1 MYTFSE
7 KRPRAVASAREISYD
22 RGKGGDGVI
31 EILEQTPQLVLCVK
45 PVGVRAQGEVE
56 ADLPALLKRQLGCE
70 IYPVHRL
77 DQAVGG
83 VMVVAKTAPAAAKL
97 SQAIAGGT
105 LQKEYLAV
113 LGARPK
119 DDSGEL
125 FDLLFHDRFKNKTYV
140 VSKER
145 KGVKKASLSYRVVAE
160 ADGLCLVHVRLHTGR
175 THQIRV
181 QFASRGMPLVGD
193 GKYGSRK
200 NAAAPARGR
209 GTATKR
215 KSLPD
220 RRLFQINKMLHKREV
235 QKYGQVYFHTDRD
248 PRRGGH

>member
-1 MYTFSE
+1 M
-7 KRPRAVASAREISYD
+7 
-22 RGKGGDGVI
+22 I

-45 PVGVRAQGEVE
+45 PVGVRAQGEAE

-83 VMVVAKTAPAAAKL
+83 VMVFAKTAPAAAKL

-113 LGARPK
+113 LERSPEQTE
-119 DDSGEL
+119 GEL
-125 FDLLFHDRFKNKTYV
+125 SDLLFHDRTKNKTYV
-140 VSKER
+140 VSRQR
-145 KGVKKASLSYRVVAE
+145 KGVKEAKLAYRVLDVQN
-160 ADGLCLVHVRLHTGR
+160 GLCLVRIRLYTGR

-200 NAAAPARGR
+200 NAASPALWSYAL
-209 GTATKR
+209 T
-215 KSLPD
+215 LPMGGAIA
-220 RRLFQINKMLHKREV
+220 RIRALPEAAGVWAAFEQALRML
-235 QKYGQVYFHTDRD
+235 T
-248 PRRGGH
+248 

>member
-1 MYTFSE
+1 M
-7 KRPRAVASAREISYD
+7 
-22 RGKGGDGVI
+22 I

-45 PVGVRAQGEVE
+45 PVGVRAQGEAE

-83 VMVVAKTAPAAAKL
+83 VMVFAKTAPAAAKL

-113 LGARPK
+113 LERSPERAE
-119 DDSGEL
+119 GEL
-125 FDLLFHDRFKNKTYV
+125 SDLLFHDRTKNKTYV
-140 VSKER
+140 VSRQR
-145 KGVKKASLSYRVVAE
+145 KGVKEAKLAYRVLDVQN
-160 ADGLCLVHVRLHTGR
+160 GLCLVRIRLYTGR

-200 NAAAPARGR
+200 NAASPALWSYALTFPTGGAIARIRALPEAAGVWAPFEQALR
-209 GTATKR
+209 
-215 KSLPD
+215 
-220 RRLFQINKMLHKREV
+220 ML
-235 QKYGQVYFHTDRD
+235 T
-248 PRRGGH
+248 

>member
-7 KRPRAVASAREISYD
+7 KRPHAVASAREISYD
-22 RGKGGDGVI
+22 RDKGGDGVI

-45 PVGVRAQGEVE
+45 PVGVRAQGEGE
-56 ADLPALLKRQLGCE
+56 NDLPALLKRQLGCE

-83 VMVVAKTAPAAAKL
+83 VMVFAKTAPAAAKL

-200 NAAAPARGR
+200 NAASPALWSYALTLPMGGAIARIRALPEAAGVWAPFEQALR
-209 GTATKR
+209 
-215 KSLPD
+215 
-220 RRLFQINKMLHKREV
+220 ML
-235 QKYGQVYFHTDRD
+235 T
-248 PRRGGH
+248 

>member
-1 MYTFSE
+1 M
-7 KRPRAVASAREISYD
+7 
-22 RGKGGDGVI
+22 I

-45 PVGVRAQGEVE
+45 PVGVRAQGEAE
-56 ADLPALLKRQLGCE
+56 ADLPALLKQQLGCE

-83 VMVVAKTAPAAAKL
+83 VMVFAKTAPTAAKL

-113 LGARPK
+113 LERSPERAE
-119 DDSGEL
+119 GEL
-125 FDLLFHDRFKNKTYV
+125 SDLLFHDRTKNKTYV
-140 VSKER
+140 VSRQR
-145 KGVKKASLSYRVVAE
+145 KGVKEAKLAYRVLDVQN
-160 ADGLCLVHVRLHTGR
+160 GLCLVRIRLYTGR

-200 NAAAPARGR
+200 NAAAPALWSYALTVPMGGAIARIR
-209 GTATKR
+209 A
-215 KSLPD
+215 LPEAAGVWAPFEQAL
-220 RRLFQINKMLHKREV
+220 RML
-235 QKYGQVYFHTDRD
+235 T
-248 PRRGGH
+248 

>member
-31 EILEQTPQLVLCVK
+31 EILEQTPGLVVCIK
-45 PVGVRAQGEVE
+45 PVGVRAQGE
-56 ADLPALLKRQLGCE
+56 APDALPALLAKQLGAGV
-70 IYPVHRL
+70 YPVHRL

-83 VMVVAKTAPAAAKL
+83 LMVFARTGAMAAKL
-97 SQAIAGGT
+97 SQAMAEGT

-200 NAAAPARGR
+200 NAASPALWSYALTVPMDGAIARIRALPEAAGVWAPFEQ
-209 GTATKR
+209 
-215 KSLPD
+215 SL
-220 RRLFQINKMLHKREV
+220 RML
-235 QKYGQVYFHTDRD
+235 T
-248 PRRGGH
+248 

>member
-1 MYTFSE
+1 M
-7 KRPRAVASAREISYD
+7 
-22 RGKGGDGVI
+22 I

-45 PVGVRAQGEVE
+45 PVGVRAQGEAE

-83 VMVVAKTAPAAAKL
+83 VMVFAKTAPAAAKL

-113 LGARPK
+113 LERSPEQTE
-119 DDSGEL
+119 GEL
-125 FDLLFHDRFKNKTYV
+125 SDFLFHDRTKNKTYV
-140 VSKER
+140 VSRQR
-145 KGVKKASLSYRVVAE
+145 KGVKEAKLAYRVLDVQN
-160 ADGLCLVHVRLHTGR
+160 GLCLVRIRLYTGR

-200 NAAAPARGR
+200 NAAAPALWSYAL
-209 GTATKR
+209 T
-215 KSLPD
+215 LPMGGAIA
-220 RRLFQINKMLHKREV
+220 RIRALPEAAGVWAAFEQALRML
-235 QKYGQVYFHTDRD
+235 T
-248 PRRGGH
+248 

>member
-1 MYTFSE
+1 M
-7 KRPRAVASAREISYD
+7 
-22 RGKGGDGVI
+22 I
-31 EILEQTPQLVLCVK
+31 EILEQTPGLVVCIK
-45 PVGVRAQGEVE
+45 PVGVRAQGE
-56 ADLPALLKRQLGCE
+56 APDALPALLAKQLGAGV
-70 IYPVHRL
+70 YPVHRL

-83 VMVVAKTAPAAAKL
+83 LMVFARTGAMAAKL
-97 SQAIAGGT
+97 SQAMAEGT

-200 NAAAPARGR
+200 NAASPALWSYALTVPMDGAIARIRALPEAAGVWAPFEQALR
-209 GTATKR
+209 
-215 KSLPD
+215 
-220 RRLFQINKMLHKREV
+220 ML
-235 QKYGQVYFHTDRD
+235 T
-248 PRRGGH
+248 

>member
-31 EILEQTPQLVLCVK
+31 EILEQTPGLVVCIK
-45 PVGVRAQGEVE
+45 PVGVHAQGEAE

-83 VMVVAKTAPAAAKL
+83 VMVFAKTAPAAAKL

-125 FDLLFHDRFKNKTYV
+125 FDLLFHDRTKNKTYV
-140 VSKER
+140 VSRQR
-145 KGVKKASLSYRVVAE
+145 KGVKEAKLAYRVLDVQN
-160 ADGLCLVHVRLHTGR
+160 GLCLVRIRLYTGR

-200 NAAAPARGR
+200 NAASPALWSYALTLPMGGAIARIRALPEAAGVWAPFEQALR
-209 GTATKR
+209 
-215 KSLPD
+215 
-220 RRLFQINKMLHKREV
+220 ML
-235 QKYGQVYFHTDRD
+235 T
-248 PRRGGH
+248 

>member
-1 MYTFSE
+1 M
-7 KRPRAVASAREISYD
+7 
-22 RGKGGDGVI
+22 I
-31 EILEQTPQLVLCVK
+31 EILEQTPGLVVCIK
-45 PVGVRAQGEVE
+45 PVGVRAQGEAE

-83 VMVVAKTAPAAAKL
+83 VMVFAKTAPAAAKL

-125 FDLLFHDRFKNKTYV
+125 FDLLFHDRTKNKTYV
-140 VSKER
+140 VSRQR
-145 KGVKKASLSYRVVAE
+145 KGVKEAKLAYRVLDVQN
-160 ADGLCLVHVRLHTGR
+160 GLCLVRIRLYTGR

-200 NAAAPARGR
+200 NAAAPALWSYAL
-209 GTATKR
+209 T
-215 KSLPD
+215 LPMGGAIA
-220 RRLFQINKMLHKREV
+220 RIRALPEAAGVWAPFEQALRML
-235 QKYGQVYFHTDRD
+235 T
-248 PRRGGH
+248 

>member
-45 PVGVRAQGEVE
+45 PVGVRAQGEAE
-56 ADLPALLKRQLGCE
+56 ADLPALLKQQLGCE

-83 VMVVAKTAPAAAKL
+83 VMVFAKTAPAAAKL

-113 LGARPK
+113 LERSPEQTE
-119 DDSGEL
+119 GEL
-125 FDLLFHDRFKNKTYV
+125 SDLLFHDRTKNKTYV
-140 VSKER
+140 VSRQR
-145 KGVKKASLSYRVVAE
+145 KGVKEAKLAYRVLDVQN
-160 ADGLCLVHVRLHTGR
+160 GLCLVRIRLYTGR

-200 NAAAPARGR
+200 NAASPALWSYALTLPMGGAIARIRALPEAAGVWAPFEQALR
-209 GTATKR
+209 
-215 KSLPD
+215 
-220 RRLFQINKMLHKREV
+220 ML
-235 QKYGQVYFHTDRD
+235 T
-248 PRRGGH
+248 

>member
-7 KRPRAVASAREISYD
+7 KRPRAVASAPGAVVKYCR
-22 RGKGGDGVI
+22 KGGDGML
-31 EILEQTPQLVLCVK
+31 EILKKTPQLVLCVK
-45 PVGVRAQGEVE
+45 PVGVRAQGEAE

-83 VMVVAKTAPAAAKL
+83 VMVFAKTAPAAAKL

-119 DDSGEL
+119 DDSGEF

-200 NAAAPARGR
+200 NATSPALWSYALTLPMGGAIARIRALPEAAGVWAPFEQALR
-209 GTATKR
+209 
-215 KSLPD
+215 
-220 RRLFQINKMLHKREV
+220 ML
-235 QKYGQVYFHTDRD
+235 T
-248 PRRGGH
+248 

>member
-1 MYTFSE
+1 M
-7 KRPRAVASAREISYD
+7 
-22 RGKGGDGVI
+22 I

-45 PVGVRAQGEVE
+45 PVGVRAQGEAE

-83 VMVVAKTAPAAAKL
+83 VMVFAKTAPAAAKL

-113 LGARPK
+113 LERSPERAE
-119 DDSGEL
+119 GEL
-125 FDLLFHDRFKNKTYV
+125 SDLLFHDRTKNKTYV
-140 VSKER
+140 VSRQR
-145 KGVKKASLSYRVVAE
+145 KGVKEAKLAYRVLDVQN
-160 ADGLCLVHVRLHTGR
+160 GLCLVRIRLYTGR

-200 NAAAPARGR
+200 NAASPALWSYAL
-209 GTATKR
+209 T
-215 KSLPD
+215 LPMGVAIA
-220 RRLFQINKMLHKREV
+220 RIRALPEAAGVWAAFEQALRML
-235 QKYGQVYFHTDRD
+235 T
-248 PRRGGH
+248 

>member
-1 MYTFSE
+1 M
-7 KRPRAVASAREISYD
+7 
-22 RGKGGDGVI
+22 I

-45 PVGVRAQGEVE
+45 PVGVRAQGEAE

-83 VMVVAKTAPAAAKL
+83 VMVFAKTAPAAAKL

-113 LGARPK
+113 LERSPEQAE
-119 DDSGEL
+119 GEL
-125 FDLLFHDRFKNKTYV
+125 SDLLFHDRTKNKTYV
-140 VSKER
+140 VSRQR
-145 KGVKKASLSYRVVAE
+145 KGVKEAKLAYRVLDVQN
-160 ADGLCLVHVRLHTGR
+160 GLCLVRIRLYTGR

-200 NAAAPARGR
+200 NAASPALWSYALTVPMGGAIARIRALPEAAGVWAPFEQALR
-209 GTATKR
+209 
-215 KSLPD
+215 
-220 RRLFQINKMLHKREV
+220 ML
-235 QKYGQVYFHTDRD
+235 T
-248 PRRGGH
+248 

>member
-31 EILEQTPQLVLCVK
+31 EILEQTPGLVVCIK
-45 PVGVRAQGEVE
+45 PVGVHAQGEAE

-83 VMVVAKTAPAAAKL
+83 VMVFAKTAPAAAKL

-119 DDSGEL
+119 DDSGEQIG
-125 FDLLFHDRFKNKTYV
+125 R
-140 VSKER
+140 
-145 KGVKKASLSYRVVAE
+145 A
-160 ADGLCLVHVRLHTGR
+160 HV
-175 THQIRV
+175 
-181 QFASRGMPLVGD
+181 
-193 GKYGSRK
+193 
-200 NAAAPARGR
+200 
-209 GTATKR
+209 
-215 KSLPD
+215 
-220 RRLFQINKMLHKREV
+220 
-235 QKYGQVYFHTDRD
+235 
-248 PRRGGH
+248 

>member
-1 MYTFSE
+1 M
-7 KRPRAVASAREISYD
+7 
-22 RGKGGDGVI
+22 I

-45 PVGVRAQGEVE
+45 PVGVRAQGEAE

-83 VMVVAKTAPAAAKL
+83 VMVFAKTAPAAAKL

-113 LGARPK
+113 LERSPEQTE
-119 DDSGEL
+119 GEL
-125 FDLLFHDRFKNKTYV
+125 SDFLFHDRTKNKTYV
-140 VSKER
+140 VSRQR
-145 KGVKKASLSYRVVAE
+145 KGVKEAKLAYRVLDVQN
-160 ADGLCLVHVRLHTGR
+160 GLCLVRIRLYTGR

-200 NAAAPARGR
+200 NAASPALWSYALTLPMGGASARIRALPAAAGVWAPFEQALR
-209 GTATKR
+209 
-215 KSLPD
+215 
-220 RRLFQINKMLHKREV
+220 ML
-235 QKYGQVYFHTDRD
+235 T
-248 PRRGGH
+248 

>member
-1 MYTFSE
+1 MIGILKET
-7 KRPRAVASAREISYD
+7 D
-22 RGKGGDGVI
+22 RLVI
-31 EILEQTPQLVLCVK
+31 CVK
-45 PVGVRAQGEVE
+45 PVGVASQGEGPK
-56 ADLPALLKRQLGCE
+56 AMPQLLAAQLGCAV
-70 IYPVHRL
+70 YPVHRL

-83 VMVVAKTAPAAAKL
+83 VMVFAKTAPAAAKL
-97 SQAIAGGT
+97 SQAMAEGT
-105 LQKEYLAV
+105 LQKEYLAM

-200 NAAAPARGR
+200 NAAAPALWSYALTVPMGGAIARIR
-209 GTATKR
+209 A
-215 KSLPD
+215 LPEAAGVWAPFEQAL
-220 RRLFQINKMLHKREV
+220 RML
-235 QKYGQVYFHTDRD
+235 T
-248 PRRGGH
+248 

>member
-7 KRPRAVASAREISYD
+7 KRPRTVASAREISYD

-45 PVGVRAQGEVE
+45 PVGVRAQGEAE
-56 ADLPALLKRQLGCE
+56 ADLPALLKRQLGCN

-83 VMVVAKTAPAAAKL
+83 VMVFAKTAPAAAKL

-113 LGARPK
+113 LERSPEQAE
-119 DDSGEL
+119 GEL
-125 FDLLFHDRFKNKTYV
+125 SDLLFHDRFKNKTYV

-200 NAAAPARGR
+200 NAASPALWSYALTLPMGGAIARIRALPEAAGVWAPFEQALR
-209 GTATKR
+209 
-215 KSLPD
+215 
-220 RRLFQINKMLHKREV
+220 ML
-235 QKYGQVYFHTDRD
+235 T
-248 PRRGGH
+248 

>member
-45 PVGVRAQGEVE
+45 PVGVRAQGEAE

-83 VMVVAKTAPAAAKL
+83 VMVFAKTAPAAAKL

-145 KGVKKASLSYRVVAE
+145 KGRQKSLAFLPRC
-160 ADGLCLVHVRLHTGR
+160 GRGGRLCLVHGPGCIPEGR
-175 THQIRV
+175 TR
-181 QFASRGMPLVGD
+181 FACSLPP
-193 GKYGSRK
+193 
-200 NAAAPARGR
+200 AAARWQETENTEAG
-209 GTATKR
+209 
-215 KSLPD
+215 
-220 RRLFQINKMLHKREV
+220 KMQLRPLC
-235 QKYGQVYFHTDRD
+235 GPTR
-248 PRRGGH
+248 

>member
-7 KRPRAVASAREISYD
+7 KRPRAVASAPEISYD

-31 EILEQTPQLVLCVK
+31 EILEQTPGLVVCIK
-45 PVGVRAQGEVE
+45 PVGVHAQGE
-56 ADLPALLKRQLGCE
+56 APDALPALLAKQLGACV
-70 IYPVHRL
+70 YPVHRL

-83 VMVVAKTAPAAAKL
+83 LMVFARTGAMAAKL
-97 SQAIAGGT
+97 SQAMAEGT

-145 KGVKKASLSYRVVAE
+145 KSVKKASLSYRVVAE

-200 NAAAPARGR
+200 NAAAPALWSYALTVPMGGAIARIR
-209 GTATKR
+209 A
-215 KSLPD
+215 LPEAAGVWAPFEQAL
-220 RRLFQINKMLHKREV
+220 RML
-235 QKYGQVYFHTDRD
+235 T
-248 PRRGGH
+248 

>member
-1 MYTFSE
+1 M
-7 KRPRAVASAREISYD
+7 
-22 RGKGGDGVI
+22 I
-31 EILEQTPQLVLCVK
+31 EILEQTPGLVVCIK
-45 PVGVRAQGEVE
+45 PVGVHAQGEE
-56 ADLPALLKRQLGCE
+56 PDALPALLAKQLGACV
-70 IYPVHRL
+70 YPVHRL

-83 VMVVAKTAPAAAKL
+83 VMVFAKTAPAAAKL

-160 ADGLCLVHVRLHTGR
+160 ADGLCLVRIRLYTGR

-200 NAAAPARGR
+200 NAASPALWSYALTLPMGGAIARIRALPEAAGVWAPFEQALR
-209 GTATKR
+209 
-215 KSLPD
+215 
-220 RRLFQINKMLHKREV
+220 ML
-235 QKYGQVYFHTDRD
+235 T
-248 PRRGGH
+248 

>member
-1 MYTFSE
+1 M
-7 KRPRAVASAREISYD
+7 
-22 RGKGGDGVI
+22 I

-45 PVGVRAQGEVE
+45 PVGVRAQGEAE

-83 VMVVAKTAPAAAKL
+83 VMVFAKTAPAAAKL

-113 LGARPK
+113 LERSPERAE
-119 DDSGEL
+119 GEL
-125 FDLLFHDRFKNKTYV
+125 SDLLFHDRTKNKTYV
-140 VSKER
+140 VSRQR
-145 KGVKKASLSYRVVAE
+145 KGVKEAKLAYRVLDVQN
-160 ADGLCLVHVRLHTGR
+160 GLCLVRIRLYTGR

-200 NAAAPARGR
+200 NAASPALWSYALTLPIDGAIARIRALPEAAGVWAPFEQALR
-209 GTATKR
+209 
-215 KSLPD
+215 
-220 RRLFQINKMLHKREV
+220 ML
-235 QKYGQVYFHTDRD
+235 T
-248 PRRGGH
+248 

>member
-7 KRPRAVASAREISYD
+7 KRPRAVASAQEISYD

-31 EILEQTPQLVLCVK
+31 EILEQTPGLVVCIK
-45 PVGVRAQGEVE
+45 PVGVRAQGEAE

-83 VMVVAKTAPAAAKL
+83 VMVFAKTAPAAAKL

-200 NAAAPARGR
+200 NAASPALWSYAL
-209 GTATKR
+209 T
-215 KSLPD
+215 LPGVGGKEERFCALPEMQGAWEPFSD
-220 RRLFQINKMLHKREV
+220 ALSRLDTLI
-235 QKYGQVYFHTDRD
+235 
-248 PRRGGH
+248 

>member
-1 MYTFSE
+1 M
-7 KRPRAVASAREISYD
+7 
-22 RGKGGDGVI
+22 I

-45 PVGVRAQGEVE
+45 PVGVRAQGETE

-83 VMVVAKTAPAAAKL
+83 VMVFAKTAPAAAKL
-97 SQAIAGGT
+97 S
-105 LQKEYLAV
+105 
-113 LGARPK
+113 RPK
-119 DDSGEL
+119 DDSGEF

-200 NAAAPARGR
+200 NAASPALWSYALTVPMGGAIARIRALPEAAGVWAPFEQALR
-209 GTATKR
+209 
-215 KSLPD
+215 
-220 RRLFQINKMLHKREV
+220 ML
-235 QKYGQVYFHTDRD
+235 T
-248 PRRGGH
+248 

>member
-7 KRPRAVASAREISYD
+7 KRPRAVASAQEISYD

-31 EILEQTPQLVLCVK
+31 EILEQTPGLVVCIK
-45 PVGVRAQGEVE
+45 PVGVRAQGEAE

-83 VMVVAKTAPAAAKL
+83 VMVFAKTAPAAAKL

-145 KGVKKASLSYRVVAE
+145 KGVKEAKLAYRVLDVQN
-160 ADGLCLVHVRLHTGR
+160 GLCLVRIRLYTGR

-200 NAAAPARGR
+200 NAASPALWSYALTLPMGGAIARIRALPEAAGVWAPFEQALR
-209 GTATKR
+209 
-215 KSLPD
+215 
-220 RRLFQINKMLHKREV
+220 ML
-235 QKYGQVYFHTDRD
+235 T
-248 PRRGGH
+248 

>member
-1 MYTFSE
+1 M
-7 KRPRAVASAREISYD
+7 
-22 RGKGGDGVI
+22 I

-45 PVGVRAQGEVE
+45 PVGVRAQGEAE
-56 ADLPALLKRQLGCE
+56 ADLPALLKQQLGCE

-83 VMVVAKTAPAAAKL
+83 VMVFAKTAPAAAKL

-113 LGARPK
+113 LERSPERAE
-119 DDSGEL
+119 GEL
-125 FDLLFHDRFKNKTYV
+125 SDLLFHDRTKNKTYV
-140 VSKER
+140 VSRQR
-145 KGVKKASLSYRVVAE
+145 KGVKEAKLAYRVLDVQN
-160 ADGLCLVHVRLHTGR
+160 GLCLVRIRLYTGR

-200 NAAAPARGR
+200 NAASPALWSYALTLPMGGAIARIRALPEAAGVWAPSEQALR
-209 GTATKR
+209 
-215 KSLPD
+215 
-220 RRLFQINKMLHKREV
+220 ML
-235 QKYGQVYFHTDRD
+235 T
-248 PRRGGH
+248 